1 MDRQIALIRLL
12 ADGEVHSGEAI
23 AAHLGITRAAVW
35 KALRKAAERFGLALE
50 SVRGRGYRLAQPLE
64 LLERERLLAAM
75 SEQGRAAL
83 ARLEIHDQI
92 DSTNAWLMREAAVGA
107 HSATLCLAEQQSA
120 GRGRRG
126 RTWVSP
132 FGVNLYGSLLWRSPL
147 APAALGASSLVA
159 GVVVAEQLAA
169 LGVEGVA
176 LKWPND
182 VLWERRKLAG
192 LLLEVAGESQGPSH
206 LVVGIGINLRM
217 AAAQGTAID
226 QPWAA
231 LVEALPDGIEG
242 MRNVLAGR
250 LAEALLAALAD
261 YERAGLDPFLERW
274 SRFDAFLGRAVGL
287 HFGER
292 VISGRYDGIESDGSL
307 RLETADG
314 LRRFQAGEVS
324 LRPLVEEGR

>member
-12 ADGEVHSGEAI
+12 ADGEVHSGEAV

-75 SEQGRAAL
+75 SEQGRARL
-83 ARLEIHDQI
+83 ARLDIHDQI
-92 DSTNAWLMREAAVGA
+92 DSTNAWLMREAAAGA
-107 HSATLCLAEQQSA
+107 PSATLCLAEQQSA

-217 AAAQGTAID
+217 AADQGAAID
-226 QPWAA
+226 QPWVTLA
-231 LVEALPDGIEG
+231 EALPAEVEG
-242 MRNVLAGR
+242 VRNALAGR
-250 LAEALLAALAD
+250 LAEALLEALAD
-261 YERAGLDPFLERW
+261 YERAGLAPFLARW
-274 SRFDAFLGRAVGL
+274 ERFDTLRGQPVAL
-287 HFGER
+287 HLGER
-292 VISGRYDGIESDGSL
+292 VIRGRYAGIESDGAL
-307 RLETADG
+307 RLETAEG
-314 LRRFQAGEVS
+314 VRRFQAGEVS
-324 LRPLVEEGR
+324 LRPVAEEGR